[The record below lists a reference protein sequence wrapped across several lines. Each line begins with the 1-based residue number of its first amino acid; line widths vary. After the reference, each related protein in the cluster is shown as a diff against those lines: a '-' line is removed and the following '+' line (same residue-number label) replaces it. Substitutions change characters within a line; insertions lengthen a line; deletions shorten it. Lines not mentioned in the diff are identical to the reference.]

1 VEGPVRCAIVCPT
14 VGWTY
19 SHLNFDVIAC
29 NTILECLQPT
39 FVRSYTASHAIFEY
53 TDEKCDGS
61 QSSTLIVRSN
71 ESLHSIEITVCMR
84 LPQQQSTSTAEY
96 TTTL

>member
-1 VEGPVRCAIVCPT
+1 M
-14 VGWTY
+14 
-19 SHLNFDVIAC
+19 
-29 NTILECLQPT
+29 
-39 FVRSYTASHAIFEY
+39 FEY

-61 QSSTLIVRSN
+61 QSSALIVRSN